1 MPATFALGPALLFCP
16 ADRPDR
22 YAKAAAAADAVII
35 DLEDAVSPENRAHAR
50 ESIVAANPDPDTTI
64 VRVNPVGTDDF
75 VLDLEML
82 TDTGIRTIMLA
93 KTEHASDLG
102 QLGAFDVIALCE
114 TVRGVENSSEIAAV
128 GNVIALM
135 WGAEDLIASLGGR
148 SSRGPG
154 GLYRDVARQARTTV
168 LFAAAA
174 HGKAAI
180 DAVHLDIADLD
191 GLRAEAMDAV
201 AVGFSAT
208 ACIHPS
214 QVDTI
219 RIAYAPT
226 EDDLRWAQR
235 LLLAAESSPG
245 VFRFEGQMVD
255 EPILRQAR
263 GLRDYR
269 SRWNCTIE
277 LCNGAE

>member
-1 MPATFALGPALLFCP
+1 MTMHAPFVHGPALLFCP

-35 DLEDAVSPENRAHAR
+35 DLEDAVSPENRARAR
-50 ESIVAANPDPDTTI
+50 ASLMAAGPDPATTI
-64 VRVNPVGTDDF
+64 VRVNPAGTDDF
-75 VLDLEML
+75 VLDLESL
-82 TDTGIRTIMLA
+82 AHTGIRTIMLA
-93 KTEHASDLG
+93 KTERATDVA
-102 QLGAFDVIALCE
+102 QLGAFAVIALCE
-114 TVRGVENSSEIAAV
+114 TVRGVENSSEIAAAS
-128 GNVIALM
+128 NVVAVM

-180 DAVHLDIADLD
+180 DAVHLDIADLE
-191 GLRAEAMDAV
+191 GLRAEAMDAA

-219 RIAYAPT
+219 RAAYAPT
-226 EDDLRWAQR
+226 EEELRWAHR

-255 EPILRQAR
+255 EPVLRQAR
-263 GLRDYR
+263 RVQAYR
-269 SRWNCTIE
+269 R
-277 LCNGAE
+277 